1 MREVGFRVYI
11 VDILDAI
18 QRIDEYLTGLTFEE
32 LFLRRGGFV
41 NVYMYRLRLNVNCE
55 GNG

>member
-1 MREVGFRVYI
+1 MREVDFRVYV

-32 LFLRRGGFV
+32 LFFGA
-41 NVYMYRLRLNVNCE
+41 E
-55 GNG
+55 GL